1 MELSN
6 FTMQVLKN
14 FASINSN
21 IVVNK
26 GNTIMTVSEA
36 KNILAAATVDETF
49 PQQFGIY
56 DLPEFLSVIGL
67 ADSPRL
73 TFKDTHVLIGD
84 SSGRTN
90 IKYFFSDPDNLTT
103 PAKLIT
109 MPEANVSFTLDQ
121 GTLNNLKRAASA
133 LGHSEV
139 AIHGTKSVITLTVLD
154 KDNATSNVYSID
166 VPGSADTEG
175 YNFIVSI
182 GNLRLIPADYLVEI
196 SSRLISQFT
205 SKNLDKEIKYW
216 VALEKSST
224 YN

>member
-1 MELSN
+1 MELSS

-21 IVVNK
+21 IVVNQ
-26 GNTIMTVSEA
+26 GNVIMTVSEA
-36 KNILAAATVDETF
+36 KNILAAATVDEKF

-103 PAKLIT
+103 PAKLIN

-166 VPGSADTEG
+166 VPGTADTEG

-182 GNLRLIPADYLVEI
+182 ANLRLIPADYLVEI

-205 SKNLDKEIKYW
+205 SKTLDKEIKYW

-224 YN
+224 YK